1 MGATRFR
8 RYACRWACWLCL
20 CWCLH
25 SKGCAGPTRTSAL
38 PELPSP
44 LLPPLLQALRAAQK
58 LEALCIAMGEWPLP
72 QDMELLASL
81 PALRHLFIDG
91 LAPELRERALAQV
104 HGALPQLETLEAGS
118 MLGGLGMRERLERT
132 LKLLLAAVLSGL

>member
-1 MGATRFR
+1 
-8 RYACRWACWLCL
+8 
-20 CWCLH
+20 
-25 SKGCAGPTRTSAL
+25 
-38 PELPSP
+38 
-44 LLPPLLQALRAAQK
+44 
-58 LEALCIAMGEWPLP
+58 MGEWPLP